1 MYMTGLLDD
10 SGLATN
16 GRMVGQ
22 QPVDRLPRMAK
33 EIVMRL
39 SRFLCLLTLL
49 AVSAAAQEPA
59 ALSDEAA
66 AFQKV
71 GQLAAL
77 APNSA
82 ELSESWSDYV
92 VRFVGKD
99 GDLDSA
105 IDKVLA
111 AADAFRREIRNPG
124 GVSTGPAMPAYR
136 LEELLRE
143 AANSALAN
151 AED

>member
-1 MYMTGLLDD
+1 
-10 SGLATN
+10 
-16 GRMVGQ
+16 
-22 QPVDRLPRMAK
+22 
-33 EIVMRL
+33 MRL

-59 ALSDEAA
+59 PLSDEAA